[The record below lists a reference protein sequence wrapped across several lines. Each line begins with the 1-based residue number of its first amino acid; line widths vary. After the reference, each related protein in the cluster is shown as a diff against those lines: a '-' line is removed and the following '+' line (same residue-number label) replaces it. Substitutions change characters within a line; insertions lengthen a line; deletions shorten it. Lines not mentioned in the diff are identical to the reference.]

1 MTAHPESLQTSTPL
15 RLHSLDG
22 LRATMMLLGLVLHCA
37 CNYQDD
43 PPNPAWD
50 FRDDANS
57 ASFRIL
63 VGFIHAWRMP
73 IFMFLA
79 GFFGALLVE
88 RRSVGSFFANRL
100 SRLGGPLLLFLP
112 LLLPLVVA
120 GFRYAKFVQLVGAE
134 DAWGYLAEV
143 SWAELFP
150 RQTMHLWFIYYLLI
164 YSIAAALFVPL
175 GRALPAPLRPSRMVG
190 RLVGL
195 PGASLL
201 LSMPIGLA
209 LMGSNFNGVV
219 VPGVLI
225 PGIEL
230 VPEPTSFLTYGW
242 LYLCGWSLWS
252 RRELLEKNAT
262 WPRIVA
268 CLGGTVALFM
278 YWMGLVA
285 DPTTIVGASQ
295 RFFTAFVSGWVMW
308 LSIWGFLGL
317 FAKCMPREVPW
328 VRYLVDASY
337 WLYVLHLP
345 FTIWIPGYLA
355 EEQWS
360 SYAKFG
366 VTVAATT
373 LVGLVTYE
381 LFVRSTWIGRLLNG
395 RRAPRALVR
404 ALRNR
409 PLA

>member
-1 MTAHPESLQTSTPL
+1 MRTVPEISRAPQPL

-57 ASFRIL
+57 AFFRVL

-88 RRSVGSFFANRL
+88 RRSVGSFFSNRL

-112 LLLPLVVA
+112 LLLPLVVS

-134 DAWGYLAEV
+134 DAWSYLAEV
-143 SWAELFP
+143 SWIELFP
-150 RQTMHLWFIYYLLI
+150 WITLHLWFIYYLLV
-164 YSIAAALFVPL
+164 YSVTAAVFVQL
-175 GRALPAPLRPSRMVG
+175 SRALPAPLRPSQVVG
-190 RLVGL
+190 RLMCL
-195 PGASLL
+195 PGASLV
-201 LSMPIGLA
+201 LSAPIGLA
-209 LMGSNFNGVV
+209 LMGSNLNGVV

-252 RRELLEKNAT
+252 RRELLESNAT

-295 RFFTAFVSGWVMW
+295 RFFTALVSAWVMW

-381 LFVRSTWIGRLLNG
+381 LFVRSTWVGRLLNG
-395 RRAPRALVR
+395 RRAPRALLR